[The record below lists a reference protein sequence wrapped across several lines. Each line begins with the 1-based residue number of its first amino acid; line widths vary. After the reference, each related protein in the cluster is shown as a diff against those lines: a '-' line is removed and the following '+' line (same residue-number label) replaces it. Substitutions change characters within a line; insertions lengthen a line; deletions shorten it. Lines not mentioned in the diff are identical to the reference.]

1 MRRFI
6 LTAALASIAWSVLML
21 WTCRAIAI
29 LVA

>member
-6 LTAALASIAWSVLML
+6 LTAALAVCAWSVLML

-29 LVA
+29 LVV